1 MKERIV
7 GTRNRRAT
15 PRYLSCFRD
24 DERLLYEHSNKDF
37 LAFVEE
43 NRPLSSAKRQRS
55 PNPRDA
61 RARQEVA
68 TENRR
73 TLKKVMFV
81 LIDRLLGAFP
91 IGRGLINKVRWTLR
105 IQGKTWLRSMPCR
118 TGIQLQN

>member
-43 NRPLSSAKRQRS
+43 NRPLSSTKRQRS
-55 PNPRDA
+55 PNPRAA
-61 RARQEVA
+61 RARPRRTTKIKDVR
-68 TENRR
+68 ENR
-73 TLKKVMFV
+73 VC
-81 LIDRLLGAFP
+81 IDR
-91 IGRGLINKVRWTLR
+91 
-105 IQGKTWLRSMPCR
+105 
-118 TGIQLQN
+118 